1 MDMITNKQIV
11 IQALELSNQSR
22 SDDTQIPLLDTTI
35 LFGQNGHLD
44 SMALVALLMDIED
57 AFQDQGIDISLSD
70 EKAMS
75 TTRSPF
81 KDIPSI
87 TQYVHDVVAAQ
98 T

>member
-1 MDMITNKQIV
+1 MDVIFNRQIV
-11 IQALELSNQSR
+11 IQALELANLSR
-22 SDDTQIPLLDTTI
+22 SNDTQIPISDTSI

-57 AFQDQGIDISLSD
+57 ALQEQGIDISLSD

-75 TTRSPF
+75 LTRSPF
-81 KDIPSI
+81 KDIPSMS
-87 TQYVHDVVAAQ
+87 QYVHDVIAAQ